1 MSFNGTMVGVDSG
14 KVVLRNESGSLIAAS
29 LDAIPTTPFVMT
41 LMISAAPE
49 AASLQINGV
58 TVLQLDGLPSPASSS
73 FVLGG
78 GDAWPADVAEIIVHA
93 SALPPLHRRFAE
105 RVLLGKWLGS
115 GPLIGDVDGDT
126 LPDWW
131 EHEAC
136 SDASLADAS
145 DDSDWDG
152 ISNKSA
158 YLEKRPG
165 FVWRDA
171 DDDGMHDAWES
182 LQGLDPQINDAEAD
196 PDADDISNAMEHA
209 LLTSPRSVE
218 SNDPWSIA
226 NALTDPV
233 PSIRLRLRASQRSWA
248 RRARWESSSSL
259 EPGTWSWV
267 PLGEVMSRGAG
278 ATAIEETGLYPSEET
293 GQNRS
298 LIRLKLLDE

>member
-1 MSFNGTMVGVDSG
+1 
-14 KVVLRNESGSLIAAS
+14 
-29 LDAIPTTPFVMT
+29 
-41 LMISAAPE
+41 
-49 AASLQINGV
+49 
-58 TVLQLDGLPSPASSS
+58 
-73 FVLGG
+73 
-78 GDAWPADVAEIIVHA
+78 
-93 SALPPLHRRFAE
+93 
-105 RVLLGKWLGS
+105 
-115 GPLIGDVDGDT
+115 
-126 LPDWW
+126 
-131 EHEAC
+131 
-136 SDASLADAS
+136 
-145 DDSDWDG
+145 
-152 ISNKSA
+152 
-158 YLEKRPG
+158 LEKLPG
-165 FVWRDA
+165 FVWRDG

-182 LQGLDPQINDAEAD
+182 LQGLDPLINDSEAD

-278 ATAIEETGLYPSEET
+278 ATAIEETGLYPSEES